1 MVLPY
6 RNSFIDLDYQL
17 LNKHFN
23 IRLNLFDWRKKS
35 LLGFYLIA
43 QFFSIIF
50 KVRSLDA
57 MVIQFGGYW
66 SLIPAYIGKWFN
78 IPVYIILH
86 GTDSA
91 AIKELNYGSLSKPV
105 LSAFCRLSYQKA
117 KMLLPVSKSII
128 YDKNDYF
135 KQGMCQGIKC
145 FIPDLKTPFSVV
157 HNGLDIDYWKFQN
170 QIKRIENR
178 FIAVFSR
185 NQFTLKGGDLI
196 VEVAARNKHLQFY
209 IAGCSKADFVDID
222 IPENLHPLGVLTKQE
237 LREEY
242 SKSSFHFQLSI
253 FEGFGLSLCEAMLC
267 GCIPI
272 GSSVNEIPEIIG
284 PSGFILKKR
293 SADDLHN
300 LVNLLVEKKN
310 LNDLSAIARNRIV
323 ENYSLDKREQQL
335 LNIIKDGKNE
345 GY

>member
-17 LNKHFN
+17 LIKHFN

-57 MVIQFGGYW
+57 IVIQFGGYW
-66 SLIPAYIGKWFN
+66 SLIPAYVGKWFN

-91 AIKELNYGSLSKPV
+91 GIKELNYGSLSKPI
-105 LSAFCRLSYQKA
+105 LSAFCKKSYQKA

-135 KQGMCQGIKC
+135 KNGMCQGVKC

-157 HNGLDIDYWKFQN
+157 HNGLDTDYWKPQHN
-170 QIKRIENR
+170 IEREENR
-178 FIAVFSR
+178 FIAVFSK

-196 VEVAARNKHLQFY
+196 LETAVRNKHLQFY
-209 IAGCSKADFVDID
+209 IAGCRIDDFGDKD
-222 IPENLHPLGVLTKQE
+222 IPENLHLLGILTKQE
-237 LREEY
+237 LREEF

-284 PSGFILKKR
+284 QSGFILKKR
-293 SADDLHN
+293 SVDDLHN
-300 LVNLLVEKKN
+300 LVNLLAEKKN
-310 LNDLSAIARNRIV
+310 LDNLSVMARNRIV
-323 ENYSLDKREQQL
+323 DNYSIDKREQQL